1 MFLGT
6 SQLRDK
12 VEMLAKKALTKNTSE
27 ALKSALTEW
36 IKNKQ
41 DGEGSKAATSKML
54 PLLNAEKDENEALKE
69 IFSKRDHLVKK
80 SQWIFGGDGWAYDIG
95 FGGVDHVLASGEDVN
110 VFVFD
115 TEVYS
120 NTGGQASKSTPTS
133 AVAKFAATGKRT
145 KKKDLGMM
153 AMTYGYVYC
162 HKTTNFIFC
171 DITKVIRGLKYPSGM
186 CIKSPPE
193 I

>member
-69 IFSKRDHLVKK
+69 ILVK
-80 SQWIFGGDGWAYDIG
+80 
-95 FGGVDHVLASGEDVN
+95 
-110 VFVFD
+110 
-115 TEVYS
+115 
-120 NTGGQASKSTPTS
+120 
-133 AVAKFAATGKRT
+133 
-145 KKKDLGMM
+145 
-153 AMTYGYVYC
+153 
-162 HKTTNFIFC
+162 
-171 DITKVIRGLKYPSGM
+171 
-186 CIKSPPE
+186 E
-193 I
+193 II